1 MQWKD
6 GLIRRVAFLEGDNLV
21 VFYFLSALAICLEKQ
36 GALSWG
42 ENLAVLRGGLPWRG
56 QNLLSLY
63 ITTLLHLTSG
73 LIWGVAYLEVG
84 EFIVIVFYYFI
95 AVEIWPD
102 NKDGVVFVGDDRTR
116 EGVLYNP
123 RNQNS
128 NLMARTKFLN

>member
-1 MQWKD
+1 M
-6 GLIRRVAFLEGDNLV
+6 
-21 VFYFLSALAICLEKQ
+21 
-36 GALSWG
+36 
-42 ENLAVLRGGLPWRG
+42 
-56 QNLLSLY
+56 
-63 ITTLLHLTSG
+63 
-73 LIWGVAYLEVG
+73 AYLEGG